1 MPDEQSE
8 TPCHHGWRGT
18 RIAEQIADRC
28 PSCGGKTLF
37 IGSGGW
43 LTCSYLR
50 CSEPGVGRA
59 IEKLRAEND
68 ELRKLHP
75 IETLHEDDGDV
86 LIWRVPIDEAPEVTH
101 LCDTEHE
108 EKVAAKGATHW
119 SRIPVVSAA
128 DGG

>member
-1 MPDEQSE
+1 MSDEQSE

-59 IEKLRAEND
+59 IEKLRAEVA
-68 ELRKLHP
+68 ELR
-75 IETLHEDDGDV
+75 EDRARLDWLTRKQDGCTDV
-86 LIWRVPIDEAPEVTH
+86 AGRWSAVWRAWDGEGDIRDAFDAVRKEA
-101 LCDTEHE
+101 
-108 EKVAAKGATHW
+108 
-119 SRIPVVSAA
+119 S
-128 DGG
+128 DGE